1 MSDNL
6 EREYRAL
13 VNSEAPDLWA
23 RIEAGLEDKKAAD
36 FPKTDSQTENVRG
49 KKVNFKVWAG
59 LAAACV
65 CAALIVPAMARTI
78 LMRGDG
84 ISYSNSAPQ
93 EADSYENAKSAGPEE
108 AIEEAAADNGA
119 AADENTAG
127 GSATVTNN
135 ANAATASN
143 ADAVKVDS
151 DALEEELYIFRVTVE
166 ILDTDDSMNGGIL
179 YVAKVITSENPN
191 IEADSE
197 IEIFSSTAVL
207 EESESY
213 DLMLRDEHSDDS
225 SGENRYWLVNDTAE

>member
-119 AADENTAG
+119 AADENTMS
-127 GSATVTNN
+127 GSATV
-135 ANAATASN
+135 ANN

-151 DALEEELYIFRVTVE
+151 DALEEDPYIFRVTVE
-166 ILDTDDSMNGGIL
+166 ILDTDVSMNNGIL

>member
-23 RIEAGLEDKKAAD
+23 RIEAGLEDKKTAD

-84 ISYSNSAPQ
+84 ISYSDSAPQ
-93 EADSYENAKSAGPEE
+93 EAADSYEKAESVGPEE
-108 AIEEAAADNGA
+108 AIGEAAADNA
-119 AADENTAG
+119 AATDENTAG
-127 GSATVTNN
+127 GSAMATN
-135 ANAATASN
+135 N

-151 DALEEELYIFRVTVE
+151 DALEEEPYVFRVTVE
-166 ILDTDDSMNGGIL
+166 ILDTDVSMNGGIL
-179 YVAKVITSENPN
+179 YVAKVITSENPD
-191 IEADSE
+191 IETDSE
-197 IEIFSSTAVL
+197 IRIFSPTAVL
-207 EESESY
+207 EEAERY
-213 DLMLRDEHSDDS
+213 DLMLRDEYSDDS
-225 SGENRYWLVNDTAE
+225 SGENRYWLINDTAE